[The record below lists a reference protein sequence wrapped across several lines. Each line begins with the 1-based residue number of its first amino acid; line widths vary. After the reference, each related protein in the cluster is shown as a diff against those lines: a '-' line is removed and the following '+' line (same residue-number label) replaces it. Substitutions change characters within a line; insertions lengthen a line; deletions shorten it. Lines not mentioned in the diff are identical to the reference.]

1 MSDSLPFQP
10 RFIGQP
16 VPRIE
21 DPLLLSGRAT
31 LVDDLQFPGMLHMAM
46 LRSPHAHARI
56 NSIDTKAACDMPGVE
71 AVVTG
76 AEIKAATRPLGAM
89 PAVGEGWTGHA
100 MAVDKVRY
108 CGEIVAA
115 VVAVSREVAE
125 DALEQIWVDYEEL
138 PPVVDLVKAATD
150 ESALLYEQQES
161 NVLFQRDYIYG
172 EPDSELSKADLVIRG
187 NYSFPRVSG
196 NPMETN
202 GVITQWDTMADELNC
217 WCNAQTRASTVAS
230 FLLDPPGRD
239 HVIAQ
244 PHGGSFGT
252 KLYLLKYQLITAIA
266 SRKTGGRHIKYIED
280 RIEHLMASGTHAW
293 DRRYEAAFGF
303 TSDGVCTAMHFR
315 CLNDCGASA
324 ENNAPSMCWKPIVM
338 LAGPYRVDHVRYDLT
353 AVVTNKSPEGA
364 YRGYGCPPHTLV
376 IERLMDKAAKALNL
390 EPTELRRRNLI
401 GPDEFPYTT
410 PAGTDYDSGD
420 YPGLMDLATSKA
432 GYDELR
438 KLQAQKRAEGKLVGI
453 AAVLGI
459 EPGGV
464 WAVTGPYRDWTGG
477 RAVINP
483 ESVGIRLDE
492 AGRLDVEVYYAL
504 EGQGQYTFAA
514 QIVADYFGV
523 DMSMVRVGQAG
534 SKTRAPSMGPAGSRQ
549 AVALSEA
556 ILGASEKLASKLKA
570 ASAILFQTDTEQL
583 KIVEGAVQVNVEG
596 GPALPLG
603 QVAAAMIHRPDLLPD
618 DLDGNPQAMHTWRA
632 PGEVDAEGSPYLTY
646 ACACHVVMVEVDRET
661 GITDILKYVLADD
674 CGTRLNPAS
683 VEGQVQG
690 GIAQG
695 VGAALYEEY
704 RYDEYGQPLAVSYAD
719 YLMPTITEVPMV
731 EKHAMVTP
739 SPNTTLGV
747 KG

>member
-266 SRKTGGRHIKYIED
+266 SRKTGG
-280 RIEHLMASGTHAW
+280 
-293 DRRYEAAFGF
+293 
-303 TSDGVCTAMHFR
+303 
-315 CLNDCGASA
+315 
-324 ENNAPSMCWKPIVM
+324 
-338 LAGPYRVDHVRYDLT
+338 
-353 AVVTNKSPEGA
+353 
-364 YRGYGCPPHTLV
+364 
-376 IERLMDKAAKALNL
+376 
-390 EPTELRRRNLI
+390 
-401 GPDEFPYTT
+401 
-410 PAGTDYDSGD
+410 
-420 YPGLMDLATSKA
+420 
-432 GYDELR
+432 
-438 KLQAQKRAEGKLVGI
+438 
-453 AAVLGI
+453 
-459 EPGGV
+459 
-464 WAVTGPYRDWTGG
+464 
-477 RAVINP
+477 
-483 ESVGIRLDE
+483 
-492 AGRLDVEVYYAL
+492 
-504 EGQGQYTFAA
+504 
-514 QIVADYFGV
+514 
-523 DMSMVRVGQAG
+523 
-534 SKTRAPSMGPAGSRQ
+534 
-549 AVALSEA
+549 
-556 ILGASEKLASKLKA
+556 
-570 ASAILFQTDTEQL
+570 
-583 KIVEGAVQVNVEG
+583 
-596 GPALPLG
+596 
-603 QVAAAMIHRPDLLPD
+603 
-618 DLDGNPQAMHTWRA
+618 
-632 PGEVDAEGSPYLTY
+632 
-646 ACACHVVMVEVDRET
+646 
-661 GITDILKYVLADD
+661 
-674 CGTRLNPAS
+674 
-683 VEGQVQG
+683 
-690 GIAQG
+690 
-695 VGAALYEEY
+695 
-704 RYDEYGQPLAVSYAD
+704 
-719 YLMPTITEVPMV
+719 
-731 EKHAMVTP
+731 
-739 SPNTTLGV
+739 
-747 KG
+747 